1 MCGCVYVCTC
11 VYVCMYALEYQCVW
25 LKVVRVCPCRSHTLQ
40 PMLNLTFQLLKL
52 FAEGSLPATTVQI
65 IAASAFEDGWGD
77 GDPIAR
83 RLAGIGASG
92 KFPGNALR
100 DLMRLTKR
108 LGIGDATPDQYYVNV
123 KSARGGERQVGL
135 FLPHEQLSILVE
147 KHGIDAFR
155 MSADGWSSGS
165 GLGRLLQSWGDDPSI
180 QVETRD
186 VCAIGFHADGV
197 SYTTTQRAGNSKS
210 VLVAAWNVI
219 SAPQDAHRGRRA
231 MFFALSKALCCQC
244 GCEGCQCFGWL
255 LVARTPC

>member
-1 MCGCVYVCTC
+1 MLKYMYVYVWLLVCVYVCVC
-11 VYVCMYALEYQCVW
+11 MYVCMYALDYQSVW
-25 LKVVRVCPCRSHTLQ
+25 LKVVRVCPRRSHTWQ

-77 GDPIAR
+77 GDPIAT

-108 LGIGDATPDQYYVNV
+108 LGIGDATPDQYYVNI
-123 KSARGGERQVGL
+123 KSASGGERQVGV

-155 MSADGWSSGS
+155 MSADGWSSGN

-186 VCAIGFHADGV
+186 VCAIGFHADGA
-197 SYTTTQRAGNSKS
+197 SYTTTQRAGTSKS
-210 VLVAAWNVI
+210 VLVAA
-219 SAPQDAHRGRRA
+219 
-231 MFFALSKALCCQC
+231 
-244 GCEGCQCFGWL
+244 
-255 LVARTPC
+255 